1 VGDELTEARP
11 LAGYVALELRRSIDE
26 IDPQQALA
34 AAVIE
39 QAVEDG
45 LHGSGELRDE
55 ARAWLLGP
63 DMLPWAEL
71 AGVDPDDIRYL
82 FEQKTAAM
90 ERRRIELCGPFSSGC

>member
-1 VGDELTEARP
+1 MVDRRAVGDDLTEACP
-11 LAGYVALELRRSIDE
+11 QMAGFVALELRRNDE
-26 IDPQQALA
+26 IEPQQALA

-45 LHGSGELRDE
+45 LRGSGELRDE
-55 ARAWLLGP
+55 ARAWLLGE

-71 AGVDPDDIRYL
+71 AGVDPSDVRYL

-90 ERRRIELCGPFSSGC
+90 ERPADRF